1 MSILLDYIKWRG
13 DLSFDKDPFNE
24 ADAMLLSEMAYFPW
38 DCIPDEEFSREEPT
52 LARMVPLLDWTK
64 GTFTTRPYQTEL
76 AELAANSIRYSQI
89 LVMDPVNEID
99 HGNAMQFSAVT
110 FLYSKKQIFVSFRG
124 TDSTIAGWK
133 ENMALAYEEHV
144 PAQLKAVRYLKNAAA
159 KHKGMIITGG
169 HSKGGNLATYSAV
182 FSNEL
187 LKKRIR
193 EIYSFDGPGFN
204 EVLAE
209 NDKFRSMMPKIH
221 TFVPQDSIIGILL
234 VHKEG
239 YSVIHSYEKGGAK
252 QHLMDSWEVGPHGLI
267 LEKSLSKTGELG
279 LASLDQWISG
289 LSFSEKKEF
298 VTIVFGLAEKNKIR
312 SVDELFDVRNLVSVM
327 NAYRKLDKKD
337 RSAITSTLSDLG
349 SSIVDNLKERY
360 VDPVS
365 AVAGKLAENVTGFAT
380 LSINYL
386 EYKKHN

>member
-1 MSILLDYIKWRG
+1 MAILLDYIKWRG

-38 DCIPDEEFSREEPT
+38 DCIPDEEFSAGDTT
-52 LARMVPLLDWTK
+52 LARMVPLLDWKK
-64 GTFTTRPYQTEL
+64 GTFATRPYQ
-76 AELAANSIRYSQI
+76 AELADLAADSIRYSQI
-89 LVMDPVNEID
+89 QVLDPVNEIN
-99 HGNAMQFSAVT
+99 HGFAMQFSAVT
-110 FLYSKKQIFVSFRG
+110 FIYSKKQIFVAFRG

-133 ENMALAYEEHV
+133 ENMALSYEEHV
-144 PAQLKAVRYLKNAAA
+144 PAQLRAVQYLKNAAA
-159 KHKGMIITGG
+159 KYKGMIITGG

-182 FSNEL
+182 FSTEQ
-187 LKKRIR
+187 LKKRINAV
-193 EIYSFDGPGFN
+193 YSFDGPGFN
-204 EVLAE
+204 EVLAG

-221 TFVPQDSIIGILL
+221 TFVPQDSLIGILL

-267 LEKSLSKTGELG
+267 REKSLSKTGEIG

-289 LSFSEKKEF
+289 LTFSEKRTF
-298 VTIVFGLAEKNKIR
+298 IRIVFGLAEKNGIR
-312 SVDELFDVRNLVSVM
+312 SVEELFDVKNLVSVM

-337 RSAITSTLSDLG
+337 RSTITSTLSDLG
-349 SSIVDNLKERY
+349 SSIFDNLKERY

-365 AVAGKLAENVTGFAT
+365 AIAGKFAENVSGFAT